1 MAMNLCWIKAGGFV
15 PLDFGGRIRSFQM
28 VKELAR
34 RHSVT
39 VLTFYPAVKDDPHQQ
54 IAPLFEELITVPL
67 QLPAKKSLG
76 EYLDYLRLLP
86 ARHAYSMQKYYRSEL
101 RKAVAEL
108 FARKSFDAIIC
119 DFVYPAGVLDWKSET
134 PIVLF
139 THNVEAEVWER
150 QYQVSKDPIRKLMFG
165 LEYVRLKRSE
175 RYYAERAARVLAVS
189 ESNRQFFGRYVGGAE
204 QVTLVPTGVDTDY
217 FQPAPEAS
225 RDRNLVFTGSMDW
238 APNHDAMEYFY
249 REILPLIRIEEPEVE
264 IWMVGRNPP
273 ASLTRLVKGDPK
285 VHLTGRVEDVRP
297 FIDQSSVYV
306 LPMRTGSGTRLKVFE
321 AMASGKAIVSTP
333 VGAEGLPVTHG
344 ANLLLAAEPA
354 EFAKA
359 VIQLVRDVELRRR
372 IEAGA
377 RALVERGFSWRAA
390 TDRLEEAVTTAVRGS
405 ANLKVGAY

>member
-1 MAMNLCWIKAGGFV
+1 MRLCWIKAGGFV

-34 RHSVT
+34 RHTVT
-39 VLTFYPAVKDDPHQQ
+39 VLTFYPAVEDDPHRE

-67 QLPAKKSLG
+67 QLPKQRSTG

-86 ARHAYSMQKYYRSEL
+86 ARHAYTMQKYYRPEL
-101 RKAVAEL
+101 RRAVAEL
-108 FARKSFDAIIC
+108 FSRKSFDAIIC
-119 DFVYPAGVLDWKSET
+119 DFIYPAGVLDWKSET

-150 QYQVSKDPIRKLMFG
+150 QYRLSKDPIRKLMFG

-189 ESNRQFFGRYVGGAE
+189 ESNRRFFGRYVGGAE

-217 FQPAPEAS
+217 FRPAPEAS
-225 RDRNLVFTGSMDW
+225 RDRHLVFTGSMDW

-249 REILPLIRIEEPEVE
+249 REILPLIRVDEPEVE

-273 ASLTRLVKGDPK
+273 AALSRLVKGDPK

-344 ANLLLAAEPA
+344 ENLMLAAEPA
-354 EFAKA
+354 AFAKA
-359 VIQLVRDVELRRR
+359 VIRLIRDAELRRH
-372 IEAGA
+372 IEVGA

-390 TDRLEEAVTTAVRGS
+390 TDRLEEAVATAVRS
-405 ANLKVGAY
+405 STDLKVEAH